1 MKTNPIKTLRR
12 EHLTSATLRL
22 RENQDGS
29 PSRTI
34 EGYAIVFDEP
44 SVPMWQ
50 DERGEARE
58 VISRDAVTRELLDSC
73 DIKMTMFHDR
83 QLILAR
89 SNHGQGTLSYDVDDH
104 GVSFSFDAPNTVDG
118 DKAVELVRRGDI
130 SGCSFAFTTDYAD
143 DENVERSVVREGATR
158 KETYTVRHIDGIY
171 DFTLTPDPAYPS
183 TSVENR
189 ELREFLEHRDDET
202 RRQIGEMRAAASS
215 KIL

>member
-1 MKTNPIKTLRR
+1 
-12 EHLTSATLRL
+12 
-22 RENQDGS
+22 
-29 PSRTI
+29 
-34 EGYAIVFDEP
+34 
-44 SVPMWQ
+44 MWQ

-58 VISRDAVTRELLDSC
+58 VISRGAVTRELLDGC

-89 SNHGQGTLSYDVDDH
+89 SNHGRGTLSYDVDGR

-143 DENVERSVVREGATR
+143 DEDVERSVVRDGSAR
-158 KETYTVRHIDGIY
+158 KETYTVKHIDGIY

-183 TSVENR
+183 TFVENR
-189 ELREFLEHRDDET
+189 ELRELLERRDDEA

-215 KIL
+215 KIFKKI